1 MPLFDSVNQTAE
13 MLAMIYCGIVIGT
26 VYDLLGIFRR
36 LLARHK
42 IAIHIIDLVFC
53 AASLLISCV
62 FIFYTTEGRLKIH
75 LFIGILLGI
84 LLQFFGIKPIIKMI
98 LDFIFNL
105 GAKTFKKFKGTKL
118 YKRLIK

>member
-13 MLAMIYCGIVIGT
+13 MLAMIYCGIVIGII
-26 VYDLLGIFRR
+26 YDLIGIFRR
-36 LLARHK
+36 LFARHK
-42 IAIHIIDLVFC
+42 TAIHFIDLVFC
-53 AASLLISCV
+53 AIALLVSCV

-75 LFIGILLGI
+75 LFIGILIGI
-84 LLQFFGIKPIIKMI
+84 LLQFFGIKPIIKTI
-98 LDFIFNL
+98 LDFIFDL

>member
-36 LLARHK
+36 LFARHK

>member
-13 MLAMIYCGIVIGT
+13 MLAMIYCGIVIGII
-26 VYDLLGIFRR
+26 YDLIGIFRR
-36 LLARHK
+36 LFARHK
-42 IAIHIIDLVFC
+42 IVIHFIDLVFC
-53 AASLLISCV
+53 AIALLVSCV

-75 LFIGILLGI
+75 LFIGILIGI
-84 LLQFFGIKPIIKMI
+84 LLQFFGIKPIIKTI
-98 LDFIFNL
+98 LDFIFDL

>member
-13 MLAMIYCGIVIGT
+13 MLAMIYCGIVIGI
-26 VYDLLGIFRR
+26 VYDLLGVFRR
-36 LLARHK
+36 LFRRYK

-53 AASLLISCV
+53 AVSLLIACV

-75 LFIGILLGI
+75 LLFGILIGI
-84 LLQFFGIKPIIKMI
+84 LLQFFGIKPIIKLI
-98 LDFIFNL
+98 LDINFNL
-105 GAKTFKKFKGTKL
+105 GSKILKKFKSTKL

>member
-13 MLAMIYCGIVIGT
+13 MLAMIYCGIVIGI
-26 VYDLLGIFRR
+26 VYDLLGVFRR
-36 LLARHK
+36 LFRRYK

-53 AASLLISCV
+53 ATSLLIACV

-75 LFIGILLGI
+75 LLFGILIGI
-84 LLQFFGIKPIIKMI
+84 LLQFFGIKPIIKLI
-98 LDFIFNL
+98 LDINFNL
-105 GAKTFKKFKGTKL
+105 GSKILKKFKSTKL